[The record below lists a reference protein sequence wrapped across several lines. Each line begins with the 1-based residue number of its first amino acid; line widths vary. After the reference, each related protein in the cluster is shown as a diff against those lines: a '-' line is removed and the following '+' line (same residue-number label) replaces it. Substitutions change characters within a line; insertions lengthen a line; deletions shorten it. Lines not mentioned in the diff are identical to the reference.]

1 MKIRSVYIDGLHNT
15 NNKKYE
21 FNEITYLFG
30 PNGAGKSTVLH
41 AIQYALLGY
50 IPGTAKNSREALLRH
65 SPKGSI
71 DIILTIEDDDNNVIS
86 IERKADSKGTKLIT
100 TPENYDITEVVSNIE
115 LPIFNFNEFINQT
128 ANKLKDYFIKNIL
141 PSQNDEL
148 DWRTILSN
156 SIADCNFP
164 NRDEIID
171 YGLEL
176 ISSIEGDALEQV
188 IRANNLF
195 KDEQSFNKSELKRL
209 QGSIDSLIYYDDYSG
224 PSDLQAIDSELLS
237 LNAFRDELIK
247 YESALE
253 AQAGTREKISKLQ
266 EELSKITI
274 DMNEGNNLKDKI
286 DAHYKDLEIY
296 KAKKLE
302 YTEAKN
308 RLVPIVDGEG
318 VCPYT
323 QQSCSSISE
332 QIPSIKA
339 EIKSY
344 NDKLRDIII
353 RGNKCVQEIQDLTAQ
368 YEAFNKKLSS
378 YNNIKDSI
386 SILEDS
392 LSNTAQKPNI
402 DKTASELTIEIDR
415 LRGLRSKLEA
425 NIQYNSIIDNIT
437 KLKYEAELRGQAI
450 SSWVKTT
457 DVNGLQTTLMVKP
470 FEELADNM
478 TDIIRKMYKKDDI
491 VAKFNISGKA
501 NSFTFGLIR
510 NGTYIPY
517 DLLSSGEKCLY
528 TLALMICITNTNK
541 SPLRLMICD
550 DMFDHLDSAT
560 IENTFTTLKKINDIQ
575 FIFAGV
581 KDCKNAT
588 DVMINL

>member
-71 DIILTIEDDDNNVIS
+71 DIILTIEDDDNNMIS
-86 IERKADSKGTKLIT
+86 IERKVDSKGTKLIT
-100 TPENYDITEVVSNIE
+100 TPENYDITEVISNIE

-148 DWRTILSN
+148 DWKAILSN

-274 DMNEGNNLKDKI
+274 DMNEGTNLKDKI
-286 DAHYKDLEIY
+286 DARSKDLEIY

-344 NDKLRDIII
+344 NDKLRDIIL

-368 YEAFNKKLSS
+368 YEAFNKKLSN

-392 LSNTAQKPNI
+392 LSTIAQKPNI
-402 DKTASELTIEIDR
+402 DKTTSELTDEIDR
-415 LRGLRSKLEA
+415 LRELRSKLEA

-470 FEELADNM
+470 FEELANNM

-550 DMFDHLDSAT
+550 DMFDHLDSVT